1 MKKLWRSSWW
11 QQNKITE
18 SGSVWGKAMKFLL
31 LLSFVAGIFAANFMG
46 REEIVNAGILNDYFV
61 EKFQYTQVNGENLF
75 FYIVGE
81 RLPLLF
87 LLLLLMVTS
96 LGIISGMMIL
106 AWQGFSV
113 GFMLST
119 GILKYGAK
127 GILLIL
133 GGLFPQYLF
142 YLTVYILY
150 CWITI
155 SLRQRFFCGRETA
168 ADRKLLYG
176 AFLLTAA
183 VLFLLFMAGI
193 FLESYLSPVI
203 LKNILKVF

>member
-11 QQNKITE
+11 QQNKTTE
-18 SGSVWGKAMKFLL
+18 SRSVWGKAMKLLL

-61 EKFQYTQVNGENLF
+61 EKFQYTQINGENLF

-87 LLLLLMVTS
+87 LLFLLMVTS
-96 LGIISGMMIL
+96 LGIVSGMVIL

-119 GILKYGAK
+119 GIVKYGAK

-142 YLTVYILY
+142 YLAVYVLY
-150 CWITI
+150 CWIAI
-155 SLRQRFFCGRETA
+155 SLRQRFFCEREA

-176 AFLLTAA
+176 AVLLAAA
-183 VLFLLFMAGI
+183 VLFVLFMAGI

-203 LKNILKVF
+203 LKNILKII